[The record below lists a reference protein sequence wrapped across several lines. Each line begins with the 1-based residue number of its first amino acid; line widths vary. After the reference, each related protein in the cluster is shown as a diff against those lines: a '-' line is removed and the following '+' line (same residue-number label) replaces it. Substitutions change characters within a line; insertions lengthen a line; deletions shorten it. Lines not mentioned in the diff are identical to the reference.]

1 MAEIITRR
9 ESMYTEAEL
18 VRIAKRE
25 NNTRRKYLVVNRLQ
39 GKHIPVSPKE
49 ALQMFR
55 SLAELI
61 KEAYPSERL
70 LMVGFAE
77 TATAIGASVAIECQA
92 AYMQTT
98 REVIDGVD
106 YLYFSESHSHAT
118 EQKLVKTDLDKII
131 GKTDRIVFIEDEVTT
146 GNTILNIVRL
156 IQKTYAQPVSF
167 AVASILNGMNEEALE
182 NYKNLKI
189 PVHYLVKTAHDTYTE
204 IAEQYQADGTCH
216 ICTKPQ
222 EKEVEQQKEVQQQI
236 EMQQTK
242 EAQQPIEVQEISG
255 WINARRLH
263 TADTYKQECE
273 QLWQE
278 IQQKYGYTKYTKET
292 ETGRR
297 ILVLGTEEFMYPAL
311 YVGAKLE
318 EAGYTVRMHATTR
331 SPIAVSKEE
340 KYPLHT
346 RYELASLYDKN
357 RTTFVYDLAEYE
369 EVLVLTDAQKQETE
383 GWESLQRA
391 LTLNHNRQIRGIRWC

>member
-1 MAEIITRR
+1 
-9 ESMYTEAEL
+9 MYTEAEL

-255 WINARRLH
+255 WINARRLY
-263 TADTYKQECE
+263 TADTYKQACE

-357 RTTFVYDLAEYE
+357 RTTFVYDLTEYE

>member
-1 MAEIITRR
+1 MF
-9 ESMYTEAEL
+9 TEAEL

-77 TATAIGASVAIECQA
+77 TATAIGAAVAIECQA

-263 TADTYKQECE
+263 TADTYKQACE

-357 RTTFVYDLAEYE
+357 RTTFVYDLTEYE

>member
-1 MAEIITRR
+1 
-9 ESMYTEAEL
+9 MYTEAEL

-77 TATAIGASVAIECQA
+77 TATAIGAAVAIECQA

-156 IQKTYAQPVSF
+156 IQKTYAQPVSL

-263 TADTYKQECE
+263 TADTYKQACE

>member
-1 MAEIITRR
+1 
-9 ESMYTEAEL
+9 MYTEAEL

-77 TATAIGASVAIECQA
+77 TATAIGAAVAIECQA

-263 TADTYKQECE
+263 TADTYKQACE

-369 EVLVLTDAQKQETE
+369 EVLVLTDAQNQETE

>member
-1 MAEIITRR
+1 
-9 ESMYTEAEL
+9 MYTEAEL

-77 TATAIGASVAIECQA
+77 TATAIGAAVAIECQA

-263 TADTYKQECE
+263 TADTYKQACK

-357 RTTFVYDLAEYE
+357 RITFVYDLTEYE
-369 EVLVLTDAQKQETE
+369 EVLVLTDAQNQETE

-391 LTLNHNRQIRGIRWC
+391 LALNQNRQIRGIRWC

>member
-1 MAEIITRR
+1 
-9 ESMYTEAEL
+9 MYTEAEL

-77 TATAIGASVAIECQA
+77 TATAIGAAVAIECQA

-263 TADTYKQECE
+263 TADTYKQACE

-278 IQQKYGYTKYTKET
+278 IQQKFGYTKYTKET

-357 RTTFVYDLAEYE
+357 RTTFVYDLTEYE

>member
-1 MAEIITRR
+1 
-9 ESMYTEAEL
+9 MYTEAEL

-77 TATAIGASVAIECQA
+77 TATAIGAAVAIECQA

-182 NYKNLKI
+182 TYKDLKI

-263 TADTYKQECE
+263 TADTYKQACE

-391 LTLNHNRQIRGIRWC
+391 LTLNQNRQIRGIRWC

>member
-1 MAEIITRR
+1 
-9 ESMYTEAEL
+9 MYTEAEL

-25 NNTRRKYLVVNRLQ
+25 NNTRRNYLVVNRLQ

-77 TATAIGASVAIECQA
+77 TATAIGAAVAIECQA

-263 TADTYKQECE
+263 TADTYKQACE

-357 RTTFVYDLAEYE
+357 RTTFVYDLTEYE
-369 EVLVLTDAQKQETE
+369 EVLVLTDAQNQETE

-391 LTLNHNRQIRGIRWC
+391 LALNQNRQIRGIRWC

>member
-1 MAEIITRR
+1 
-9 ESMYTEAEL
+9 MYTEAEL

-77 TATAIGASVAIECQA
+77 TATAIGAAVAIECQA

-263 TADTYKQECE
+263 TADTYKQACE

-346 RYELASLYDKN
+346 RYELASLYEKN

>member
-1 MAEIITRR
+1 
-9 ESMYTEAEL
+9 MYTEAEL

-77 TATAIGASVAIECQA
+77 TATAIGAAVAIECQA

-131 GKTDRIVFIEDEVTT
+131 GKTDRIIFIEDEVTT

-156 IQKTYAQPVSF
+156 IQKTYAKPVSF

-263 TADTYKQECE
+263 TADTYKQACE

-318 EAGYTVRMHATTR
+318 ETGYTVRMHATTR

-357 RTTFVYDLAEYE
+357 RITFVYDLTEYE
-369 EVLVLTDAQKQETE
+369 EVLVLTDAQNQETE

-391 LTLNHNRQIRGIRWC
+391 LTLNQNRQIRGIRWC

>member
-1 MAEIITRR
+1 
-9 ESMYTEAEL
+9 MYTEAEL

-77 TATAIGASVAIECQA
+77 TATAIGAAVAIECQA

-263 TADTYKQECE
+263 TADTYKQACE

-331 SPIAVSKEE
+331 RPIAVSKEE

-357 RTTFVYDLAEYE
+357 RTTFVYDLTEYE
-369 EVLVLTDAQKQETE
+369 EVLVLTDAQNQETE

-391 LTLNHNRQIRGIRWC
+391 LALNQNRQIRGIRWC

>member
-1 MAEIITRR
+1 
-9 ESMYTEAEL
+9 MYTEAEL

-77 TATAIGASVAIECQA
+77 TATAIGAAVAIECQA

-263 TADTYKQECE
+263 TADTYKQACE

-292 ETGRR
+292 ETSRR

-318 EAGYTVRMHATTR
+318 ETGYTVRMHATTR

>member
-1 MAEIITRR
+1 
-9 ESMYTEAEL
+9 MYTEAEL

-61 KEAYPSERL
+61 KEAYPSERI

-77 TATAIGASVAIECQA
+77 TATAIGAAVAIECQA

-263 TADTYKQECE
+263 TADTYKQACE

-357 RTTFVYDLAEYE
+357 RTTFVYDLTEYE

>member
-1 MAEIITRR
+1 
-9 ESMYTEAEL
+9 
-18 VRIAKRE
+18 
-25 NNTRRKYLVVNRLQ
+25 
-39 GKHIPVSPKE
+39 
-49 ALQMFR
+49 
-55 SLAELI
+55 
-61 KEAYPSERL
+61 
-70 LMVGFAE
+70 MVGFAE
-77 TATAIGASVAIECQA
+77 TATAIGAAVAIECQA

-131 GKTDRIVFIEDEVTT
+131 GKTDRIIFIEDEVTT

-156 IQKTYAQPVSF
+156 IQKTYAKPVSF

-182 NYKNLKI
+182 NYQNLKI
-189 PVHYLVKTAHDTYTE
+189 PVHYLVKTTHDTYTE
-204 IAEQYQADGTCH
+204 IAEQYQADGICH

-222 EKEVEQQKEVQQQI
+222 EEEIQRQKEMRQQKKATQQI
-236 EMQQTK
+236 EM
-242 EAQQPIEVQEISG
+242 QEISG
-255 WINARRLH
+255 WINTRRLH
-263 TADTYKQECE
+263 AADTYQQACE
-273 QLWQE
+273 QLWKE
-278 IQQKYGYTKYTKET
+278 IQQKYHYIKET

-357 RTTFVYDLAEYE
+357 RITFVYDLTEYE
-369 EVLVLTDAQKQETE
+369 EVLVLTDAQNQETE

-391 LTLNHNRQIRGIRWC
+391 LALKQNRQIRGIRWC

>member
-1 MAEIITRR
+1 
-9 ESMYTEAEL
+9 MYTEAEL

-77 TATAIGASVAIECQA
+77 TATAIGAAVAIECQA

-118 EQKLVKTDLDKII
+118 EQKLVKTDLDKIM

-263 TADTYKQECE
+263 TADTYKQACE

-391 LTLNHNRQIRGIRWC
+391 LTLNQNRQIRGIRWC

>member
-1 MAEIITRR
+1 
-9 ESMYTEAEL
+9 MYTEAEL

-77 TATAIGASVAIECQA
+77 TATAIGAAVAIECQA

-182 NYKNLKI
+182 NYQNLKI

-263 TADTYKQECE
+263 TADTYKQACE

-357 RTTFVYDLAEYE
+357 RTTFVYDLTEYE
-369 EVLVLTDAQKQETE
+369 EVLVLTDAQNQETE

-391 LTLNHNRQIRGIRWC
+391 LALNQNRQIRGIRWC

>member
-1 MAEIITRR
+1 
-9 ESMYTEAEL
+9 MYTEAEL

-77 TATAIGASVAIECQA
+77 TATAIGAAVAIECQA

-263 TADTYKQECE
+263 TADTYKQACE

-318 EAGYTVRMHATTR
+318 EAGYKVRMHATTR

>member
-1 MAEIITRR
+1 
-9 ESMYTEAEL
+9 MYTEAEL

-61 KEAYPSERL
+61 KEAYPSERI

-77 TATAIGASVAIECQA
+77 TATAIGAAVAIECQA

-263 TADTYKQECE
+263 TADTYKQACE

>member
-1 MAEIITRR
+1 
-9 ESMYTEAEL
+9 MYTEAEL

-77 TATAIGASVAIECQA
+77 TATAIGAAVAIECQA

-242 EAQQPIEVQEISG
+242 EAQQPIEVKEISG

-263 TADTYKQECE
+263 TADTYKQACE

-357 RTTFVYDLAEYE
+357 RITFVYDLTEYE
-369 EVLVLTDAQKQETE
+369 EVLVLTDAQNQETE

-391 LTLNHNRQIRGIRWC
+391 LALNQNRQIRGIRWC

>member
-1 MAEIITRR
+1 
-9 ESMYTEAEL
+9 MYTEAEL

-77 TATAIGASVAIECQA
+77 TATAIGAAVAIECQA

-263 TADTYKQECE
+263 TADTYKQACE

-357 RTTFVYDLAEYE
+357 RTTFVYDLTEYE

-391 LTLNHNRQIRGIRWC
+391 LALNQNRQIRGIRWC

>member
-1 MAEIITRR
+1 
-9 ESMYTEAEL
+9 MYTEAEL

-77 TATAIGASVAIECQA
+77 TATAVGAAVAIECQA

-263 TADTYKQECE
+263 TADTYKQACE

>member
-1 MAEIITRR
+1 
-9 ESMYTEAEL
+9 MYTEAEL

-77 TATAIGASVAIECQA
+77 TATAIGAAVAIECQA

-204 IAEQYQADGTCH
+204 IAEQYQVDGTCH

-263 TADTYKQECE
+263 TADTYKQACE

-357 RTTFVYDLAEYE
+357 RITFVYDLTEYE
-369 EVLVLTDAQKQETE
+369 EVLVLTDAQNQETE

-391 LTLNHNRQIRGIRWC
+391 LALNQNRQIRGIRWC

>member
-77 TATAIGASVAIECQA
+77 TATAIGAAVAIECQA

-263 TADTYKQECE
+263 TADTYKQACE

-331 SPIAVSKEE
+331 SPIAVSTEE

-357 RTTFVYDLAEYE
+357 RTTFVYDLTEYE

>member
-1 MAEIITRR
+1 M
-9 ESMYTEAEL
+9 
-18 VRIAKRE
+18 
-25 NNTRRKYLVVNRLQ
+25 
-39 GKHIPVSPKE
+39 
-49 ALQMFR
+49 
-55 SLAELI
+55 
-61 KEAYPSERL
+61 
-70 LMVGFAE
+70 
-77 TATAIGASVAIECQA
+77 
-92 AYMQTT
+92 
-98 REVIDGVD
+98 
-106 YLYFSESHSHAT
+106 
-118 EQKLVKTDLDKII
+118 
-131 GKTDRIVFIEDEVTT
+131 
-146 GNTILNIVRL
+146 
-156 IQKTYAQPVSF
+156 
-167 AVASILNGMNEEALE
+167 
-182 NYKNLKI
+182 
-189 PVHYLVKTAHDTYTE
+189 
-204 IAEQYQADGTCH
+204 
-216 ICTKPQ
+216 
-222 EKEVEQQKEVQQQI
+222 
-236 EMQQTK
+236 
-242 EAQQPIEVQEISG
+242 QEISG

-263 TADTYKQECE
+263 TADTYKQACE

>member
-77 TATAIGASVAIECQA
+77 TATAIGAAVAIECQA

-263 TADTYKQECE
+263 TADTYKQACE

-391 LTLNHNRQIRGIRWC
+391 LTLNQNRQIRGIRWC

>member
-1 MAEIITRR
+1 
-9 ESMYTEAEL
+9 MYTEAEL

-77 TATAIGASVAIECQA
+77 TATAIGAAVAIECQA

-131 GKTDRIVFIEDEVTT
+131 GKTDRIIFIEDEVTT

-156 IQKTYAQPVSF
+156 IQKTYAKPFSF

-263 TADTYKQECE
+263 TADTYKQACE

-357 RTTFVYDLAEYE
+357 RITFVYNLTEYE
-369 EVLVLTDAQKQETE
+369 EVLVLTDAQNQETE

-391 LTLNHNRQIRGIRWC
+391 LALNQNRQIRGIRWC

>member
-1 MAEIITRR
+1 
-9 ESMYTEAEL
+9 MYTEAEL

-77 TATAIGASVAIECQA
+77 TATAIGAAVAIECQA

-263 TADTYKQECE
+263 TADTYKQACE

-318 EAGYTVRMHATTR
+318 EAGYTVRIHATTR

>member
-77 TATAIGASVAIECQA
+77 TATAIGAAVAIECQA

-222 EKEVEQQKEVQQQI
+222 EKEVQQQI

-263 TADTYKQECE
+263 TADTYKQACE

>member
-1 MAEIITRR
+1 
-9 ESMYTEAEL
+9 MYTEAEL

-77 TATAIGASVAIECQA
+77 TATAIGAAVAIECQA

-131 GKTDRIVFIEDEVTT
+131 GKTDRIIFIEDEVTT

-156 IQKTYAQPVSF
+156 IQKTYAKPVSF

-204 IAEQYQADGTCH
+204 IAEQYQADGICH

-222 EKEVEQQKEVQQQI
+222 EEEVEQQKEVQQQI

-263 TADTYKQECE
+263 TADTYKQACE

-357 RTTFVYDLAEYE
+357 RTTFVYNLTEYE
-369 EVLVLTDAQKQETE
+369 EVLVLTDAQNQETE

-391 LTLNHNRQIRGIRWC
+391 LALNQNRQIRGIRWC

>member
-1 MAEIITRR
+1 
-9 ESMYTEAEL
+9 MYTEAEL

-77 TATAIGASVAIECQA
+77 TATAIGAAVAIECQA

-263 TADTYKQECE
+263 TADTYKQACE

-346 RYELASLYDKN
+346 RYELASLYEKN
-357 RTTFVYDLAEYE
+357 RITFVYDLTEYE
-369 EVLVLTDAQKQETE
+369 EVLVLTDAQNQETE

-391 LTLNHNRQIRGIRWC
+391 LALNQNRQIRGIRWC

>member
-1 MAEIITRR
+1 
-9 ESMYTEAEL
+9 MYTEAEL

-77 TATAIGASVAIECQA
+77 TATAIGAAVAIECQA

-263 TADTYKQECE
+263 TADTYKQACE

-340 KYPLHT
+340 KYPLHM

-357 RTTFVYDLAEYE
+357 RITFVYDLTEYE
-369 EVLVLTDAQKQETE
+369 EVLVLTDAQNQETE

-391 LTLNHNRQIRGIRWC
+391 LALNQNRQIRGIRWC

>member
-1 MAEIITRR
+1 
-9 ESMYTEAEL
+9 MYTEAEL

-77 TATAIGASVAIECQA
+77 TATAIGAAVAIECQA

-131 GKTDRIVFIEDEVTT
+131 GKTDRIIFIEDEVTT

-156 IQKTYAQPVSF
+156 IQKTYAKPFSF

-182 NYKNLKI
+182 NYQNLKI
-189 PVHYLVKTAHDTYTE
+189 PVHYLVKTTHDTYTE
-204 IAEQYQADGTCH
+204 IAEQYQADGICH

-222 EKEVEQQKEVQQQI
+222 EEEIQRQKEMRQQKKATQQI
-236 EMQQTK
+236 EMQ
-242 EAQQPIEVQEISG
+242 EISV
-255 WINARRLH
+255 WINTRRLH
-263 TADTYKQECE
+263 AADNYQQACE
-273 QLWQE
+273 QLWKE
-278 IQQKYGYTKYTKET
+278 IQQKYHYIKET

-357 RTTFVYDLAEYE
+357 RITFVYDLTEYE
-369 EVLVLTDAQKQETE
+369 EVLVLTDAQNQETE

-391 LTLNHNRQIRGIRWC
+391 LALNQNRQIRGIRWC

>member
-1 MAEIITRR
+1 
-9 ESMYTEAEL
+9 MYTEAEL

-77 TATAIGASVAIECQA
+77 TATAIGAAVAIECQA

-131 GKTDRIVFIEDEVTT
+131 GKTDRIVFIKDEVTT

-263 TADTYKQECE
+263 TADTYKQACE

>member
-1 MAEIITRR
+1 
-9 ESMYTEAEL
+9 MYTEAEL

-70 LMVGFAE
+70 LMGGFAE
-77 TATAIGASVAIECQA
+77 TATAIGAAVAIECQA

-263 TADTYKQECE
+263 TADTYKQACE

-357 RTTFVYDLAEYE
+357 RTTFVYDLTEYE

>member
-1 MAEIITRR
+1 
-9 ESMYTEAEL
+9 MYTEAEL

-77 TATAIGASVAIECQA
+77 TATAIGAAVAIECQA

-263 TADTYKQECE
+263 MADTYKQACE

>member
-1 MAEIITRR
+1 
-9 ESMYTEAEL
+9 MYTEAEL

-263 TADTYKQECE
+263 TADTYKQACE

-278 IQQKYGYTKYTKET
+278 IQQKFGYTKYTKET

-357 RTTFVYDLAEYE
+357 RTTFVYDLTEYE

>member
-1 MAEIITRR
+1 
-9 ESMYTEAEL
+9 MYTEAEL

-77 TATAIGASVAIECQA
+77 TATAIGAAVAIECQA

-131 GKTDRIVFIEDEVTT
+131 GKIDRIVFIEDEVTT

-263 TADTYKQECE
+263 TADTYKQACE

>member
-1 MAEIITRR
+1 
-9 ESMYTEAEL
+9 MYTEAEL

-77 TATAIGASVAIECQA
+77 TATAIGAAVAIECQA

-216 ICTKPQ
+216 ICTKLQ

-263 TADTYKQECE
+263 TADTYKQACE

-278 IQQKYGYTKYTKET
+278 IQQKFGYTKYTKET

-369 EVLVLTDAQKQETE
+369 EVLVLTDTQKQETE

>member
-1 MAEIITRR
+1 
-9 ESMYTEAEL
+9 MYTEAEL
-18 VRIAKRE
+18 VRIAKRD

-77 TATAIGASVAIECQA
+77 TATAIGAAVAIECQA

-263 TADTYKQECE
+263 TADTYKQACE

-357 RTTFVYDLAEYE
+357 RTTFVYDLTEYE